1 MDRRPAAAGKSSF
14 DLIDQETFFSA
25 LNLNGPL
32 TVLDVGCG
40 VGNYVMALAERIGP
54 EGQIIGL
61 DAWPE
66 GIETLHRRAADRGM
80 SQVQPLLMD
89 MQQGIPLEAAS
100 VDLCLLA
107 TVYHDLVQD
116 GLSGEA
122 VSDIRRVLKPG
133 GRLAVVEFKRMD
145 GPPGPP
151 RRIRIGPNELRGRL
165 APEGFE
171 EIRTGSLGPFVYISV
186 FRKSTSAA
194 KRTDAGRSSR
204 AGQER

>member
-1 MDRRPAAAGKSSF
+1 MDRLPAAAGKSSF
-14 DLIDQETFFSA
+14 DLIGQETFFTA
-25 LNLNGPL
+25 LGLDGPL

-54 EGQIIGL
+54 DGRVIGL

-66 GIETLHRRAADRGM
+66 GIKTLRRRAAARGM
-80 SQVQPLLMD
+80 AQAEALLTD
-89 MQQGIPLEAAS
+89 MHQGIPLEAAS
-100 VDLCLLA
+100 VDLCLMA
-107 TVYHDLVQD
+107 TVFHDLVQE

-122 VSDIRRVLKPG
+122 VSEISRVLKAD
-133 GRLAVVEFKRMD
+133 GRLAVVEFKRME

-171 EIRTGSLGPFVYISV
+171 QIHTVNLGAFVYMSV
-186 FRKSTSAA
+186 FRK
-194 KRTDAGRSSR
+194 R
-204 AGQER
+204 

>member
-14 DLIDQETFFSA
+14 DLIDQEAFFTA
-25 LNLNGPL
+25 LDLDGPL

-40 VGNYVMALAERIGP
+40 VGNYVMALSQRIGP
-54 EGQIIGL
+54 GGQVIGL

-66 GIETLHRRAADRGM
+66 GIKTLHQRAAERGM
-80 SQVQPLLMD
+80 SQVLALLTD
-89 MQQGIPLEAAS
+89 MQQGIPLEADS

-116 GLSGEA
+116 DLSNEA
-122 VSDIRRVLKPG
+122 ISDIHRVLKPD
-133 GRLAVVEFKRMD
+133 GRLALVEFKRMD

-165 APEGFE
+165 APEGFK
-171 EIRTGSLGPFVYISV
+171 EIRTDSLGPFVYMSV
-186 FRKSTSAA
+186 FRKFVAAA
-194 KRTDAGRSSR
+194 KRMN